1 MVPTFSSSS
10 PPTLI
15 LPSSNSFHKLMLPT
29 FLSSLSVFG
38 GGDGGGGGGGGFGGG
53 FVNHFSASLFN
64 LSSTD
69 EDLAFFCIAENV
81 KSVPVAYNRLS
92 QRQSTSKRV
101 MCMVL
106 SGEPHPAPL
115 HHSPSLT
122 HPIPPQ
128 QDDGTVQATHTLIAQ
143 RLFWTAQIG
152 WIRRRPI
159 SLVCPRQSTIHL
171 HCNVL
176 WWARSDYHITTLK
189 G

>member
-1 MVPTFSSSS
+1 
-10 PPTLI
+10 
-15 LPSSNSFHKLMLPT
+15 MLPT

-53 FVNHFSASLFN
+53 FVNHSSASLFN

-106 SGEPHPAPL
+106 SGEIYVGL
-115 HHSPSLT
+115 LSILSCGDM
-122 HPIPPQ
+122 I
-128 QDDGTVQATHTLIAQ
+128 V
-143 RLFWTAQIG
+143 
-152 WIRRRPI
+152 
-159 SLVCPRQSTIHL
+159 
-171 HCNVL
+171 
-176 WWARSDYHITTLK
+176 
-189 G
+189 